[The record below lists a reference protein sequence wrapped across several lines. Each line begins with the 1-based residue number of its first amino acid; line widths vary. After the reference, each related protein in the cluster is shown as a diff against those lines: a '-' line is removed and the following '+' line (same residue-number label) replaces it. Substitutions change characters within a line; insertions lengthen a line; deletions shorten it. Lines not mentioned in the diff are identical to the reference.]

1 MFGGINMTIDKIK
14 LEAMK
19 LFAVHG
25 YEKTSMQLI
34 ANNVGIKKAS
44 LYAHFK
50 GKEDIFFSIV
60 NDCIKN
66 NKEELKILTKQLK
79 SMKTIEQKLYAVFC
93 HISLYP
99 TEKNKDI
106 EFNFFK
112 RNMFFPPE
120 ELKDV
125 LHQKLSSYE
134 EELYSLILG
143 IINKGL
149 SCGELKTDDNAEDL
163 LKAFMCTAD
172 GVMLQI
178 HYYSVKE
185 FFNIGK
191 SVWKVFWNGIGA
203 SDRREH
209 KK

>member
-1 MFGGINMTIDKIK
+1 MTIDKIK

-19 LFAVHG
+19 LFAVNG

-34 ANNVGIKKAS
+34 ADNVGIKKAS

-50 GKEDIFFSIV
+50 GKEDIFLSIV

-66 NKEELKILTKQLK
+66 NKEDLKILTKQLK
-79 SMKTIEQKLYAVFC
+79 NMKTIEQKLYAVFC

-99 TEKNKDI
+99 TEKNKNI

-134 EELYSLILG
+134 EELYSLILT

-149 SCGELKTDDNAEDL
+149 SCGELITDNNAEDL
-163 LKAFMCTAD
+163 LKAFMCMAD

-185 FFNIGK
+185 FFSIEK
-191 SVWKVFWNGIGA
+191 SVWKVFWSGIGA

>member
-1 MFGGINMTIDKIK
+1 MLGGINMTIDKIK

-50 GKEDIFFSIV
+50 GKEDIFFSVV

-149 SCGELKTDDNAEDL
+149 SCGELKTDNNAEDL

-185 FFNIGK
+185 FFNTGK

>member
-1 MFGGINMTIDKIK
+1 MTIDKIK

-66 NKEELKILTKQLK
+66 NKEELKILSKQLK

-125 LHQKLSSYE
+125 LHQKLNSYE

-149 SCGELKTDDNAEDL
+149 SYGELKTDNNAEDL